1 LTKKILVINGHP
13 DPRPERY
20 CHALCDAYVRG
31 ALSSGLETRRL
42 NVGSLDFPFL
52 NSAEPDLSGTQTELA
67 RAIEAIHWATQFA
80 IVFPLWLD
88 APPPALRELL
98 ERANRPGPKFEPL
111 VEHAVGHLEV
121 AGAGAHGQVRLGG
134 PVEVGSPGRHQAE
147 PAGQVAQVGPGPR
160 GVAPVDGLE
169 AAQSG
174 VGHPPHGAGQF
185 VRQGGAS
192 QQTKAHSAHFHLKIR
207 VASQMVLDRMPAM
220 QLINLPALRAAV
232 EPVRYNF
239 SRETKPWEE
248 VFALI
253 LSEASDAPP
262 PPSR

>member
-111 VEHAVGHLEV
+111 VEHAANDERIACVIVTMAMPAFTHRPKFNFDGCTPNDSCSIALPGIKTQDTTFIGSVEEITNE
-121 AGAGAHGQVRLGG
+121 QRLRWLNTIYTFGM
-134 PVEVGSPGRHQAE
+134 HA
-147 PAGQVAQVGPGPR
+147 
-160 GVAPVDGLE
+160 D
-169 AAQSG
+169 
-174 VGHPPHGAGQF
+174 
-185 VRQGGAS
+185 
-192 QQTKAHSAHFHLKIR
+192 KIR
-207 VASQMVLDRMPAM
+207 ASRS
-220 QLINLPALRAAV
+220 RA
-232 EPVRYNF
+232 R
-239 SRETKPWEE
+239 SQ
-248 VFALI
+248 FA
-253 LSEASDAPP
+253 AAPSIP
-262 PPSR
+262 